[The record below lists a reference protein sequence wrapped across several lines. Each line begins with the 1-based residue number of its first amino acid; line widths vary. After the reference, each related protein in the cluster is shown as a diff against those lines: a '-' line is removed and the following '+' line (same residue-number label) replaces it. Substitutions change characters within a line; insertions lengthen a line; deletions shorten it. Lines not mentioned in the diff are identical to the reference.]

1 MFPGI
6 GGRGGEKEG
15 PFLSSPESMC
25 ILKNLIIIFGVGKFN
40 CVWKNKLNMEKV
52 TWERREGVS
61 TEEL

>member
-1 MFPGI
+1 
-6 GGRGGEKEG
+6 
-15 PFLSSPESMC
+15 MC